1 MALQTAEFGLGHRPQ
16 AFLHDQYILQIV
28 LHVCPAALT
37 MDRLPQPFVPRFIIT
52 RARWLACL
60 CILGALAAPVSRALP
75 ADQMPTLQWLLE
87 LAAHWQWLYGV
98 VGAISLVLLALG
110 RRPGSLGHGWLALAV
125 LALGGAF
132 LWQPT
137 MLPRGAEPADTGA
150 VLTVGT
156 ANLNAATTDFGPLTA
171 WLASA
176 DAPEVVFLQEFTALA
191 QQALVG
197 HPGVAARY
205 PHRLEA
211 PQPDPFG
218 LAVLSR
224 LPLSNLQTL
233 QPKDLRDTLKLRATV
248 DWNGKLVQL
257 SALHPMPPLD
267 APFAQARDHAL
278 VQEAERLAQTG
289 GLALLAGDL
298 NTTPWARSLFAVEGS
313 LRRANGAAPS
323 WPNALGWLSVLPLD
337 HVLASSG
344 WQVLDSGT
352 GPDLGSDH
360 RPVVVILVLAP

>member
-1 MALQTAEFGLGHRPQ
+1 MVWQTGGCGLGHLPK
-16 AFLHDQYILQIV
+16 ALLHDQYIVQIV

-37 MDRLPQPFVPRFIIT
+37 IDRMPQPLVPRFLT
-52 RARWLACL
+52 ARARWLAWL

-75 ADQMPTLQWLLE
+75 ADQVPTLQWLVE

-98 VGAISLVLLALG
+98 VGAVSLVLLALA

-132 LWQPT
+132 LWQPAT
-137 MLPRGAEPADTGA
+137 LPRGTEPADTEA

-176 DAPEVVFLQEFTALA
+176 DAPEVLFLQEFTALA
-191 QQALVG
+191 QQALAG

-224 LPLSNLQTL
+224 LPLSNLQAL
-233 QPKDLRDTLKLRATV
+233 QPKDLRDTLRLRATV

-267 APFAQARDHAL
+267 APFAQARDRAL
-278 VQEAERLAQTG
+278 VQEADRFAQTG

-298 NTTPWARSLFAVEGS
+298 NTTPWAHSLFAVEGN

-323 WPNALGWLSVLPLD
+323 WPNAFGWLSVLPLD
-337 HVLASSG
+337 HVLASNG
-344 WQVLDSGT
+344 WQVLDSRT

-360 RPVVVILVLAP
+360 RPVVVRLVVAP

>member
-1 MALQTAEFGLGHRPQ
+1 MPHPCVPNFITA
-16 AFLHDQYILQIV
+16 
-28 LHVCPAALT
+28 
-37 MDRLPQPFVPRFIIT
+37 
-52 RARWLACL
+52 RARWLAWL
-60 CILGALAAPVSRALP
+60 CILGALAAPLSRALP
-75 ADQMPTLQWLLE
+75 VDQAPTLQWLVE
-87 LAAHWQWLYGV
+87 LAAHWQWLYGMW
-98 VGAISLVLLALG
+98 GAVSLVVLALA

-132 LWQPT
+132 LWQPAT
-137 MLPRGAEPADTGA
+137 LPRGAEPADTGA

-156 ANLNAATTDFGPLTA
+156 ANLNAATTDFGPLSA

-176 DAPEVVFLQEFTALA
+176 EAPDVVFLQEFTALA
-191 QQALVG
+191 QQALAG
-197 HPGVAARY
+197 HSGVAARY

-224 LPLSNLQTL
+224 LPLSDLQTL
-233 QPKDLRDTLKLRATV
+233 QPGNLRDTLRLRATV
-248 DWNGKLVQL
+248 AWNGKAVHL

-267 APFAQARDHAL
+267 AVFARARDQAL
-278 VQEAERLAQTG
+278 VQEAERFAQAS

-298 NTTPWARSLFAVEGS
+298 NTSPWARSLFAVETT

-323 WPNALGWLSVLPLD
+323 WPNAFGWLSVLPLD
-337 HVLASSG
+337 HVLASRG
-344 WQVLDSGT
+344 WQVLDSRS

-360 RPVVVILVLAP
+360 RPQVVRLVLAP